1 MTKKSKG
8 PGAFISQ
15 KKAIQQIN
23 AFFDHQ
29 EKENK
34 KNGTKWSPK
43 KDYYAF
49 AFGLEK
55 VQELMAKIEKYNA
68 NNPDNP
74 IGGIRVVS
82 ARSNKGVAVGPD
94 VVIVPYLAKTG
105 KNYIPVDQHHDDVPD
120 EDTRQLMFSTMST
133 MDDGTEGGGDGTG
146 TGDDGEE
153 DDDDGMLLN
162 NSDPCPPF
170 CPDPDLEP

>member
-105 KNYIPVDQHHDDVPD
+105 KNYIPVDQHHDNAPD
-120 EDTRQLMFSTMST
+120 PATTTLMKSSF
-133 MDDGTEGGGDGTG
+133 EGDGT
-146 TGDDGEE
+146 TDDGEE

-162 NSDPCPPF
+162 NSKPCPPF
-170 CPDPDLEP
+170 CPDPDVEP

>member
-49 AFGLEK
+49 AFGLDK

-105 KNYIPVDQHHDDVPD
+105 KNYIPVDQHFDDAPD
-120 EDTRQLMFSTMST
+120 PATTTLMKSSFESDST
-133 MDDGTEGGGDGTG
+133 
-146 TGDDGEE
+146 DDGEE

-162 NSDPCPPF
+162 GSLPCPPY
-170 CPDPDLEP
+170 CNDPDTDDEG

>member
-49 AFGLEK
+49 AFGLDK

-105 KNYIPVDQHHDDVPD
+105 KNYIPVDQHHDDAPD
-120 EDTRQLMFSTMST
+120 TATATLMKSSFEN
-133 MDDGTEGGGDGTG
+133 DGT
-146 TGDDGEE
+146 DDGEE

-162 NSDPCPPF
+162 GSLPCPPY
-170 CPDPDLEP
+170 CNDPDTDDEG